1 MGKDFQIH
9 FTKEDAQR
17 VDKQMKQRLASLGIR
32 DMQIKTTIRYH
43 CIPKRM
49 AKIRKTDPSS
59 EKKEVERCHGAHGSA
74 QLYSN

>member
-17 VDKQMKQRLASLGIR
+17 MDKQVKQRLASLVIR
-32 DMQIKTTIRYH
+32 DMQIKTAIRYH

-49 AKIRKTDPSS
+49 AKIRKTDPST
-59 EKKEVERCHGAHGSA
+59 CW
-74 QLYSN
+74 